1 MVLCCHLLVNYG
13 ALMLKALFEHW
24 PPANANT
31 DEKQSTGVSQVM
43 CKQTHAHTHMRTHTC
58 AHTHAH
64 THMRIHIC
72 AYTHARTH
80 THMHTRRTYTHD
92 AHTHTHDAHTH
103 THDAHTQRVEVIFHS
118 QLQDRKFF
126 SVREHT
132 PIILAESG
140 DCGCTLARFLCRD
153 AANTHE
159 SKQIGTHIP
168 PWVEEIV
175 SKVGLI

>member
-43 CKQTHAHTHMRTHTC
+43 CKQTHARAYT
-58 AHTHAH
+58 HTHAH
-64 THMRIHIC
+64 T
-72 AYTHARTH
+72 TH
-80 THMHTRRTYTHD
+80 THTCTHIHIHAH
-92 AHTHTHDAHTH
+92 AHTHTHAHMH
-103 THDAHTQRVEVIFHS
+103 AEVIFHS